1 MYIETFKPRD
11 HTSPKDAGVAH
22 IDTFFKHLPEDD
34 APTALLIETT
44 GNEVVALTN
53 VTPSDRASLSPMLAL
68 LDGSLK
74 HVTLRFQDTSGAHK
88 TRVLGGNDVSR
99 WVSRLDVTRDANESC
114 ARFLAAT
121 HATLVYTVMDR
132 QNGRGILAFSKD
144 DVNAAHHDLMARS
157 PQPLALADI
166 ETTVYGFSLM
176 NGRAFDRTVPVHET
190 TYYDI

>member
-1 MYIETFKPRD
+1 MHIETFKPAD
-11 HTSPKDAGVAH
+11 HASPKDAATTH
-22 IDTFFKHLPEDD
+22 IDAFFKHLPEDD

-53 VTPSDRASLSPMLAL
+53 VTPSDRASLTPMLAL
-68 LDGSLK
+68 LDSSLAR
-74 HVTLRFQDTSGAHK
+74 VTLRFQDTSGAHE
-88 TRVLGGNDVSR
+88 TRLLGGSDVSR

-114 ARFLAAT
+114 ARFLAVT
-121 HATLVYTVMDR
+121 RETLVYTVLDR
-132 QNGRGILAFSKD
+132 QNGRGVLAFSKD

-157 PQPLALADI
+157 PQRLSLDDI
-166 ETTVYGFSLM
+166 ETTAYGLSLM